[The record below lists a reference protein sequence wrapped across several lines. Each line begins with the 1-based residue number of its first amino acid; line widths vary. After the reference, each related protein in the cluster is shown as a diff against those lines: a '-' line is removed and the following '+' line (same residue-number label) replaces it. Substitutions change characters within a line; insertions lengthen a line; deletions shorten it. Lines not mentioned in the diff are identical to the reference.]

1 VSDIRARLQE
11 RLAVGGEPP
20 AVLER
25 LDDREAAQLLELYE
39 HASERQRTG
48 LQASMEAVLSH
59 APRML
64 RGRLQKAL
72 FPGGAR

>member
-1 VSDIRARLQE
+1 VSDTRTRLRQ
-11 RLAVGGEPP
+11 RLSVGGEPP

-25 LDDREAAQLLELYE
+25 LDDDEAARLLELYE
-39 HASERQRTG
+39 RASDRQRRG